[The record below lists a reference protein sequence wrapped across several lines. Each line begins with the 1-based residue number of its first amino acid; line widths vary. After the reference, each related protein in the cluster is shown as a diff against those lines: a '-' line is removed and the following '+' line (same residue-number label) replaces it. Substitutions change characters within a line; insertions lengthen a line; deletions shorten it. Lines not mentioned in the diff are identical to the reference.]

1 MSFSIQRSQ
10 FIPVEKLCCTF
21 YLLYMYTCV
30 SIFLF
35 NFTFLLFCHVI
46 FLVYVFIDSSSCL
59 FSLKLFFPLFLPQV
73 RLWNLKPVTMHKR
86 ITSRILRTLSTTSVI
101 YLTGFNQEPSLPLV
115 IHLCQVQQFK
125 EKYNHLSSINC
136 LFFWRQRRD
145 GTK

>member
-1 MSFSIQRSQ
+1 MGQ
-10 FIPVEKLCCTF
+10 TA
-21 YLLYMYTCV
+21 
-30 SIFLF
+30 
-35 NFTFLLFCHVI
+35 
-46 FLVYVFIDSSSCL
+46 VFIDSSSCL

-145 GTK
+145 GTKWQTICLKPIISLLGLWTSSLYILFWHDPNQI